1 MLLIPRR
8 TAFYPELDF
17 PHEVN
22 IRVIVTGTINVQ
34 VASVFCIG
42 TAATLQLRVLYSG

>member
-1 MLLIPRR
+1 MLPIK

-34 VASVFCIG
+34 VASVFCTG
-42 TAATLQLRVLYSG
+42 TAAALQLRVLYSG